1 MSFAS
6 EDLFPVRTVSK
17 YRGPSAAPG
26 ISEAGSIGDQLY
38 FLHSS
43 LVLNSVQR
51 SSCGSSAQTHF
62 ETFFN
67 FLVYLFSFSFHNEGQ
82 GESQHT
88 MATTKKA
95 TKKAAVKKAAVK
107 KAAPKKAAAK
117 APAKKAPAKKA
128 AAKKATKKA

>member
-1 MSFAS
+1 MSCTF
-6 EDLFPVRTVSK
+6 FMRP
-17 YRGPSAAPG
+17 PSQRRSAKT
-26 ISEAGSIGDQLY
+26 
-38 FLHSS
+38 HS
-43 LVLNSVQR
+43 
-51 SSCGSSAQTHF
+51 

-67 FLVYLFSFSFHNEGQ
+67 FLVYLFFVSFHNEGQ

-128 AAKKATKKA
+128 VAKKATKKA